1 MAIDGLRAER
11 EVVRAMITPPVTLIT
26 HGIVAVA
33 AAAGAWVWQANSYDA
48 QLSDVR
54 REYLQRDF
62 TALEAQ
68 YAETLRHQQQA
79 DTAAKN
85 AAKRVRAAAADA
97 AVLRDSLDR
106 LRDAADTALR
116 ESGDSI
122 TACTAHGATITE
134 LFGQCAIR
142 YGEVAGAA
150 DGWVNESLTLREGW
164 PD

>member
-1 MAIDGLRAER
+1 MNATAIACLAS
-11 EVVRAMITPPVTLIT
+11 AAI
-26 HGIVAVA
+26 
-33 AAAGAWVWQANSYDA
+33 AAAGAWAYQGYRYDT
-48 QLSDVR
+48 QLSEVQLA
-54 REYLQRDF
+54 YSKRDF

-116 ESGDSI
+116 ESSDSI
-122 TACTAHGATITE
+122 AACTAHGAAVTE
-134 LFGQCAIR
+134 LFGQCASR

-150 DGWVNESLTLREGW
+150 DKWVNESMTLREAW
-164 PD
+164 PK

>member
-1 MAIDGLRAER
+1 
-11 EVVRAMITPPVTLIT
+11 MITPPITLIT

-33 AAAGAWVWQANSYDA
+33 AAAGAWVWQANSYEAKLAAVQTEYA
-48 QLSDVR
+48 Q
-54 REYLQRDF
+54 
-62 TALEAQ
+62 AQ
-68 YAETLRHQQQA
+68 ARAVEQAHAETLRYQQQA

-116 ESGDSI
+116 ESSDSI
-122 TACTAHGATITE
+122 ANCAAHGATLTE
-134 LFGQCAIR
+134 LFGQCASR
-142 YGEVAGAA
+142 YGEVAGET
-150 DGWVNESLTLREGW
+150 DKWVNEALTLREAW

>member
-1 MAIDGLRAER
+1 MNTTAIACLAS
-11 EVVRAMITPPVTLIT
+11 AAI
-26 HGIVAVA
+26 
-33 AAAGAWVWQANSYDA
+33 AAAGAWTYQGHRYEA
-48 QLSDVR
+48 QLAEVR

-68 YAETLRHQQQA
+68 YAETVRYQQKA

-85 AAKRVRAAAADA
+85 AAVRVRAAAADA

-116 ESGDSI
+116 ESSDSI
-122 TACTAHGATITE
+122 AACTAHGATITE
-134 LFGQCAIR
+134 LFGQCASR
-142 YGEVAGAA
+142 HGEVAGAA

-164 PD
+164 PR